1 MEPTNKP
8 SVVRRALQALTSD
21 KPDKALVVE
30 FLPDADELERT
41 PLPPYLQITMRVLF
55 AGLVLFLLWASLS
68 KIDRVVVAQGRL
80 VTPDSNTILQ
90 PLETSIIRTINVK
103 VGQVVRQGEVLAT
116 LDPTFTQADDA
127 QLRTRLQSLDTQ
139 IKGLRGDLNGGAGN
153 ERRRDADS
161 ELQARMSVERQGN
174 YAAQKARMNESIER
188 LKASLETN
196 IRDQQVLAARTRSVR
211 EIEAMQEKL
220 VAQNFGARIRLLEA
234 QDKRL
239 EVERDLNMTKNRE
252 QEIKRELASLE
263 ADKSAFEKGW
273 RLKLME
279 ELLSATRERDGVSQQ
294 LAKADRRNK
303 LVNMVAPVDA
313 VVLDIAKVAQGSI
326 IREAETMFTLVP
338 LGAELEAEVHIDSLD
353 VGYLKVGLPAHV
365 KIDAFPFQQH
375 GALDATVRTVSE
387 DAFRREAATPGGM
400 DAYYVGRV
408 NFGKSKLKKLAPH
421 NRLLPGMTLN
431 AEIVVGKRTV
441 LSYLVWPLTKGLS
454 EALSE
459 P

>member
-1 MEPTNKP
+1 
-8 SVVRRALQALTSD
+8 VRRALRALTPGKED
-21 KPDKALVVE
+21 KDLVVE

-55 AGLVLFLLWASLS
+55 GGLALFLIWASFS

-90 PLETSIIRTINVK
+90 PLETSIIRTINVQ
-103 VGQVVRQGEVLAT
+103 VGQMVKKGDVLAT

-127 QLRTRLQSLDTQ
+127 QLRIRLQSLDTQ
-139 IKGLRGDLNGGAGN
+139 IKGLQGDLNGGAGSDK
-153 ERRRDADS
+153 RRDADS

-196 IRDQQVLAARTRSVR
+196 IRDQQVLGARTKSVR

-279 ELLSATRERDGVSQQ
+279 DLLTATRERDSVNQQ

-353 VGYLKVGLPAHV
+353 VGYMKTGLPAHI

-387 DAFRREAATPGGM
+387 DAFRREASTPGGM
-400 DAYYVGRV
+400 DAYYVSRI

-421 NRLLPGMTLN
+421 NRLLPGMTLS

-441 LSYLVWPLTKGLS
+441 ISYLVWPLTKGLS

>member
-1 MEPTNKP
+1 M
-8 SVVRRALQALTSD
+8 RRALQALLPGKGD
-21 KPDKALVVE
+21 ADKALVVE

-41 PLPPYLQITMRVLF
+41 PLPPYLQITLRVLVG
-55 AGLVLFLLWASLS
+55 GLALFLLWASLS

-90 PLETSIIRTINVK
+90 PLETSIIRTINVQ
-103 VGQVVRQGEVLAT
+103 VGQVVKKGEVLAT

-139 IKGLRGDLNGGAGN
+139 IQGLRGDLNGAAGGDK
-153 ERRRDADS
+153 RRDADS
-161 ELQARMSVERQGN
+161 ELQARLSVERQGN
-174 YAAQKARMNESIER
+174 YAAQRVRMNESIER

-196 IRDQQVLAARTRSVR
+196 IRDQQVLAARTKSVR

-279 ELLSATRERDGVSQQ
+279 DLLTATRERDSVNQQ
-294 LAKADRRNK
+294 LAKADKRNR

-313 VVLDIAKVAQGSI
+313 VVLDIAKVNQGSI

-338 LGAELEAEVHIDSLD
+338 LGATLEAEVHIDSLD
-353 VGYLKVGLPAHV
+353 IGYLKTGLPAHV

-387 DAFRREAATPGGM
+387 DAFRRESSTPGGM
-400 DAYYVGRV
+400 DAYYVSRI
-408 NFGKSKLKKLAPH
+408 NFGKSHLKNLAAH
-421 NRLLPGMTLN
+421 NRLLPGMTLS

-441 LSYLVWPLTKGLS
+441 ISYLVWPLTK
-454 EALSE
+454 ALSE
-459 P
+459 SLSEP